1 MTKIQVEDMALVE
14 WYMPRDFRQVH
25 TTHPRYTRQMAIQD
39 LCRWMLHVAQMDKDE
54 NKRKRCQRWWKKVS
68 DTVTLC
74 YEICVVILVVITV
87 YLISGSNIKVTIYR
101 EKQEMGVD
109 SKKCR

>member
-39 LCRWMLHVAQMDKDE
+39 LRRWMLHVTQMDEDE
-54 NKRKRCQRWWKKVS
+54 NKKRRCQRWRKKDMCGNTRGDNSVPNQNEP
-68 DTVTLC
+68 VAPTLR
-74 YEICVVILVVITV
+74 LQST
-87 YLISGSNIKVTIYR
+87 
-101 EKQEMGVD
+101 EKN
-109 SKKCR
+109 RRWA